1 MENDGLSSQEREV
14 CLPMMD
20 IFIFAGFAVLAAL
33 LGAAVAVIFLLNKK
47 KQKVDPELLKRIE
60 TLESIPRAT
69 RDDIKSLD
77 ARLTTLEKASLSQGT
92 KLNAIFKKFMNLE
105 NLVKR
110 GGSA

>member
-1 MENDGLSSQEREV
+1 
-14 CLPMMD
+14 MMD